1 MMPGP
6 SGRPAKTAIIIAQR
20 ISADIARDNLT
31 PGASLPPERTMLET
45 YEVGRGTLREAL
57 RLLEFHGVITL
68 KPGPRGGPVL
78 ARPDASYLSSTLMLL
93 MQLSEA
99 PFRVIIEVRS
109 ALDPLVGRLAAARMS
124 DADLAELG
132 GTITQMSDDM
142 DDQRSFLDADKRF
155 HDIIAWSSGNALFGY
170 IADSLLGIL
179 EGTVLGIDYPGPRR
193 AAILK
198 AHREIFEALQR
209 KDEDASERRMREHID
224 AYVRFAKLR
233 YPELLDQVVAWD
245 RAV

>member
-1 MMPGP
+1 
-6 SGRPAKTAIIIAQR
+6 
-20 ISADIARDNLT
+20 
-31 PGASLPPERTMLET
+31 
-45 YEVGRGTLREAL
+45 
-57 RLLEFHGVITL
+57 
-68 KPGPRGGPVL
+68 
-78 ARPDASYLSSTLMLL
+78 
-93 MQLSEA
+93 
-99 PFRVIIEVRS
+99 
-109 ALDPLVGRLAAARMS
+109 
-124 DADLAELG
+124 
-132 GTITQMSDDM
+132 MSDDM

-170 IADSLLGIL
+170 LADSLLGIL

-198 AHREIFEALQR
+198 AHREIFEVLQR

>member
-1 MMPGP
+1 MMPGA
-6 SGRPAKTAIIIAQR
+6 SGRRAKTAMIIAQR
-20 ISADIARDNLT
+20 IAADIARDNLT

-109 ALDPLVGRLAAARMS
+109 ALDPLVGRA
-124 DADLAELG
+124 
-132 GTITQMSDDM
+132 ITQMSDDM